1 MTRPAGGEATRFENY
16 GLSAFT
22 LDWRSVDG
30 CMDDLRASPSH
41 THLELEIHFVES
53 GAITVDCAGR
63 EERIGPG
70 DLLAFWGGIPHRDVD
85 PEPPATVYHVAQ
97 VPIVNVLA
105 WVGSAEILD
114 RLLGG
119 EMLRSAATPPER
131 PADTLAFT
139 RWNSDLQ
146 CGDPRLRTA
155 AEMEIQGRLLRL
167 LHDAAPGTSVLAQ
180 HVGGATADVVARAI
194 HYVTRHFVEQITVED
209 IASAVDRN
217 HDHLMASFRRIC
229 GLTLWEYVTRLR
241 LSEAQRLLT
250 ATDLPIL
257 AICHRAGFS
266 STSRM
271 YEAFHRYFDQTPAAY
286 RQLMHR

>member
-1 MTRPAGGEATRFENY
+1 MTRPAGGETTRFENY

-22 LDWRSVDG
+22 LDWRAVG
-30 CMDDLRASPSH
+30 GRMDDLRASPSH
-41 THLELEIHFVES
+41 THLELEIHFVEA
-53 GAITVDCAGR
+53 GAVTVDCAGR

-70 DLLAFWGGIPHRDVD
+70 ELLAFWGGIPHRDVD
-85 PEPPATVYHVAQ
+85 PEAPATVYHVAQ

-119 EMLRSAATPPER
+119 EMLRSAATPLEQH
-131 PADTLAFT
+131 ADAVAFT

-146 CGDPRLRTA
+146 CGDSRLRTA

-209 IASAVDRN
+209 IATAVDRN

-257 AICHRAGFS
+257 AICHRSGFS

-271 YEAFHRYFDQTPAAY
+271 YDAFHRYFGQTPAAY